1 VQKVVTDEW
10 RTEMNELYSGYS
22 MYEQGGGSEQVSFD
36 TDSGAGIAR
45 SKKIVDWLICTG
57 SLPKEGT
64 LLDVGCGNGAFMRS
78 FGSKRPGWKMTGL
91 ELDARNRDSVTAIPG
106 VEELHVGTIE
116 SLQSRFDMISL
127 IHALEHMPDPVRYLK
142 AIRGRLNA
150 GGMVLIEVPDLD
162 KSPFDILV
170 ADHCTHFRTTTL
182 RNAVC
187 KSGFEVAYIDA
198 GVVSKELTLLARPA
212 PFMDQADTATSD
224 KEGEVAAQAHIT
236 WLQSV
241 LTQGRTTRPPCGI
254 FGTSISA
261 TWLAAALGDNVK
273 FFVDEDANRI
283 GRRHMGLPIHGPADA
298 PRDMPVLMP
307 LHADIATAVCA
318 RLRLTRLQFVCP
330 PAG

>member
-10 RTEMNELYSGYS
+10 RAEMNELYSGYS

-36 TDSGAGIAR
+36 TDSGAGTAR
-45 SKKIVDWLICTG
+45 SKKVVDWLIRTG

-78 FGSKRPGWKMTGL
+78 FGGKRPDWKMNGL
-91 ELDARNRDSVTAIPG
+91 ELDARNRALVTAIPG

-127 IHALEHMPDPVRYLK
+127 IHALEHMPDPVGYLRE
-142 AIRGRLNA
+142 IRGRLNE

-162 KSPFDILV
+162 KSRFDILV

-182 RNAVC
+182 RNALC
-187 KSGFEVAYIDA
+187 KAGFEVMHVEA

-212 PFMDQADTATSD
+212 PFMDHAEKATSD

-236 WLQSV
+236 WLQNV
-241 LTQGRTTRPPCGI
+241 LAQGRATRPPFGI

-283 GRRHMGLPIHGPADA
+283 GRRHMGLPIHGPENA
-298 PRDMPVLMP
+298 PRDFPVLMP
-307 LHADIATAVCA
+307 LHADVATSVCA
-318 RLRLTRLQFVCP
+318 RLLHTHIQLVRP